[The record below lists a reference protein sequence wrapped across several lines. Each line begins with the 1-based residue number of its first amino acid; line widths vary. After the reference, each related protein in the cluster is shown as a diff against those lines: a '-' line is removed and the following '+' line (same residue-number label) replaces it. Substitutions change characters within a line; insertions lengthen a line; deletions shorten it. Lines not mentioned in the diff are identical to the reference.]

1 MDKNFLIKEFAKHI
15 NYAIDL
21 FQTKFEPTL
30 VDFKT
35 QNILTLTDYQKFI
48 SSIFLLDEF
57 KNLLLFWETG
67 FGKTIQCIYIIKNL
81 FLIYPQWKIFLFVKS
96 SLKEDPWNKTINKFL
111 PDNIKQHI
119 YYVHYDVPNA
129 DNLFLIKRSS
139 VKSVERI
146 FYIFDESH
154 DFIKKLIPKE
164 GNMQRRLTSLL
175 KPLIKDFNKP
185 LNKTIFMTA
194 TPINDSYIEFNYII
208 YFLRNGNMTLTQQ
221 LFSKD
226 NILLEPSLLKKTCLG
241 LCSYQRRSEIDI
253 FKDLPITEKLAG
265 KKIFFVKIFMSD
277 IQTSMYKRAAEIELK
292 SRARGFRVIRK
303 LVNTLAFHDIKIK
316 NSEEDYTKKYNERL
330 KLFKTQ
336 MSKISF
342 SKRFIEDLK
351 NEVIESYEETSLSKN
366 LNFIIKN
373 KLDFSSSLVSKKHN
387 KSTTD
392 FDNLN
397 LLHTFSSK
405 YVKTCQLIKQARGK
419 CLIYQPFVEFEGVK
433 TLLMYMDKFDITYIE
448 YTQKTRVTRTNLIQE
463 FNNKNNIN
471 GEKIK
476 ACVLS
481 SAGTEGISLL
491 NITDLI
497 IMDLPW
503 SGSILE
509 QIFGRAIRLNSHLD
523 LPLEE
528 RYVNIH
534 ILINITNTEPFY
546 SIDEDM
552 LNIIKKKEKQ
562 KTQILEVLLNS
573 SIETIHQ
580 QYPDIESVEKTNFYP
595 LMNNR
600 YDIDDLKKNNI
611 SILKY
616 LIKIFYSLDR
626 NFEKIYNGYLDEKT
640 NLVYSD
646 NEVIGKLVI
655 ENDTYIFKIINN
667 QLVYLI
673 EMIN

>member
-21 FQTKFEPTL
+21 FQTKFDPTL

-35 QNILTLTDYQKFI
+35 QNMLTLTDYQKFI

-221 LFSKD
+221 LFSKAD
-226 NILLEPSLLKKTCLG
+226 ILLEPSLLKKTCLG

-265 KKIFFVKIFMSD
+265 KKISFVKIFMSD

-330 KLFKTQ
+330 KLFKAQ
-336 MSKISF
+336 MDKISF

-534 ILINITNTEPFY
+534 ILINTTNTEPFY

-640 NLVYSD
+640 NLVYAD

-673 EMIN
+673 EMIK